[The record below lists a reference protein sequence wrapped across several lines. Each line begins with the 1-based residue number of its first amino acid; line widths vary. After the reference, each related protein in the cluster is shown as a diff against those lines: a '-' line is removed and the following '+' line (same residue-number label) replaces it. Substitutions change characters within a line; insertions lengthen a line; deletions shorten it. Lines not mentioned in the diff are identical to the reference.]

1 MEQHHDTHDAHYTP
15 ARMAMVRDQLE
26 GRDIIDT
33 CVLHAMCDV
42 PRHLFVPLEWREAA
56 YDDRPLPIGENQT
69 ISQPY
74 IVALMLQLLALQGY
88 ERVLEIGSGSGYQTA
103 LLSHLASHIYSIEYF
118 PALTASARARVQ
130 HLGLTNVDIRCGDG
144 GRGLPQYAPYDAI
157 IVAAAASRVPPALM
171 AQLAAVGR
179 LVLPIGP
186 SDYQDLLL
194 VRKDLNGIHL
204 ERSVPCR
211 FVPLLGQEGQHTD
224 L

>member
-1 MEQHHDTHDAHYTP
+1 MEQPNDTHDAHYTP

-33 CVLHAMCDV
+33 RVLHAMRGV

-118 PALTASARARVQ
+118 PSLTASARARVQ
-130 HLGLTNVDIRCGDG
+130 YLGLTNVDIRCGDG
-144 GRGLPQYAPYDAI
+144 RRGLPQHAPYDAI
-157 IVAAAASRVPPALM
+157 IVAAAASHVH
-171 AQLAAVGR
+171 
-179 LVLPIGP
+179 LP
-186 SDYQDLLL
+186 YRHNL
-194 VRKDLNGIHL
+194 RKAD
-204 ERSVPCR
+204 
-211 FVPLLGQEGQHTD
+211 T
-224 L
+224 